1 MYKADKTYLKSL
13 KERLTFELK
22 DVNAS
27 IALSEGDENE
37 SKEALSYCLEK
48 ALKGIQAT
56 FNCLTLIDIQGS
68 IENEADNKEFQL
80 DTH

>member
-13 KERLTFELK
+13 KERLILELK

-27 IALSEGDENE
+27 IALSEGDTRE

-48 ALKGIQAT
+48 AIKGIQTT
-56 FNCLTLIDIQGS
+56 FNCLTLIDIQGN
-68 IENEADNKEFQL
+68 IENAADNKEFQL
-80 DTH
+80 DVH